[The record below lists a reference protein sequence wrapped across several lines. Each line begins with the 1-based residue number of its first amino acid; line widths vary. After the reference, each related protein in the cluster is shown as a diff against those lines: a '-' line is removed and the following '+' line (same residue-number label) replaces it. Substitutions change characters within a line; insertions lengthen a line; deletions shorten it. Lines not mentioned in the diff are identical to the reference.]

1 MPLPVSKSALDR
13 PGVRLVSGD
22 SISDDDLVDLA
33 RIVDA
38 YQDVLNRVKLRLTEL
53 GFSATARIKTTGTL
67 VDKLRRET
75 ARFSQVQDLAGAR
88 IVVPDRAAQDDATS
102 RIANAF
108 EAAGCT
114 CKVIDR
120 RQHPSHGYRAVHIV
134 LQVDKVPVEIQVRT
148 DLQDSWAQLVERL
161 ADIWGRGIRYGDEPD
176 APDSLVEGLTSRRDA
191 VSLLMQLS
199 DAVAEV
205 EEQRASLMKTA
216 EELTQTLTA
225 ADALAG
231 AGGRGG
237 DWIIDDTIPGELLA
251 SMDQTMADLKSEL
264 IPLFTGWR
272 RMTGAQFADA
282 LRSGYQLARQDHDRR
297 EAELGRVE
305 LRLRDILGKLAAAIG
320 QE

>member
-1 MPLPVSKSALDR
+1 
-13 PGVRLVSGD
+13 
-22 SISDDDLVDLA
+22 
-33 RIVDA
+33 
-38 YQDVLNRVKLRLTEL
+38 
-53 GFSATARIKTTGTL
+53 
-67 VDKLRRET
+67 
-75 ARFSQVQDLAGAR
+75 
-88 IVVPDRAAQDDATS
+88 
-102 RIANAF
+102 
-108 EAAGCT
+108 
-114 CKVIDR
+114 
-120 RQHPSHGYRAVHIV
+120 
-134 LQVDKVPVEIQVRT
+134 
-148 DLQDSWAQLVERL
+148 
-161 ADIWGRGIRYGDEPD
+161 
-176 APDSLVEGLTSRRDA
+176 
-191 VSLLMQLS
+191 MQLS

-297 EAELGRVE
+297 EAELGSVE
-305 LRLRDILGKLAAAIG
+305 LRLRDILGELAAAIG